1 MKQNKVA
8 ANLGQDYTSSEKAQA
23 RNNIGAAEASAL
35 SAEITRATN
44 AEKAAKTEVVAG
56 PGISVSRTTGTDGN
70 NIFTVGNSSSSLY
83 KTLQGEI
90 DQPYAPYGFIS
101 NLHQTRNGEVSIT
114 CSYISAATESDM
126 GLMSSSDKTKL
137 DGIASGAE
145 VNQNAWSNL
154 QVGGTLIA
162 ADSKTDT
169 LSLTAGNNITLTP
182 SGKNVT
188 IAATDTTYSAGNGL
202 SLSGTTFSV
211 DTSTIQEKLT
221 AGSNIQLNGS
231 TISATD
237 TTYSAG
243 SGLSLSGTTF
253 SVDTG
258 TIQQKLTAGSNIQ
271 INGSTISATD
281 TTYSAGSNV
290 QISSANVIS
299 ATDTTYSAG
308 SGLSLSGT
316 TFSVDT
322 STIQQKLTAGSN
334 IQLNGNTISATDTTY
349 SAGSGISING
359 SNVISCTVPAGA
371 SIVTQNNGQGG
382 MVENAVSKLSIDT
395 DYGTILTDGTA
406 RGIIVPEPNTPST
419 AKVLEV
425 AAGSD
430 IPSWV
435 NPAYVEYIQFNYS
448 NQSTAQ
454 DSVYTAIANAY
465 AAGKLPILWCAVANA
480 SLYWVP
486 TAYGANGYSF
496 SRSTNNYHYLATINS
511 TTHVFTISQSEIVD
525 YTAGTNVTI
534 DANHQISATDTTYTA
549 GTGIAISN
557 SNVISNTM
565 HQDTYGLMIS
575 YNTLVN
581 SGTTEHTI
589 GPWKIRVVKDAMAA
603 FDSSPS
609 TGGSLH
615 IYFGHSDFLDGSI
628 TNGRTLVDTYEPWAD
643 GNYATVYQ
651 AHNQWGFNGAYSAG
665 PSNGYQ
671 IGLISPDYDNT
682 PAKACPTH
690 MRGYKFTINCGID
703 RADWLECEANALYIN
718 NNTSITSNALRLL
731 LRFKY
736 FYV

>member
-1 MKQNKVA
+1 MKVL
-8 ANLGQDYTSSEKAQA
+8 ANCEQGLNDTQKLQA
-23 RNNIGAAEASAL
+23 RDNISCKSRQNPLELNYADYGFL
-35 SAEITRATN
+35 KKLTQN
-44 AEKAAKTEVVAG
+44 AEGVVNA
-56 PGISVSRTTGTDGN
+56 
-70 NIFTVGNSSSSLY
+70 
-83 KTLQGEI
+83 E
-90 DQPYAPYGFIS
+90 
-101 NLHQTRNGEVSIT
+101 
-114 CSYISAATESDM
+114 CSYISAATSETM
-126 GLMSSSDKTKL
+126 GLMSTSDKSKL
-137 DGIASGAE
+137 DGIQSGAQ

-154 QVGGTLIA
+154 KVGSTTISA
-162 ADSKTDT
+162 ANTTDT
-169 LSLTAGNNITLTP
+169 FELSAG
-182 SGKNVT
+182 SHVT
-188 IAATDTTYSAGNGL
+188 ITPDVSNKKITISAADTTYNVFDTTTDGLVPKSGANTDKFLKGDGTWGSPLTSVTATAPLAGTGTSSDPLVLHISHGL
-202 SLSGTTFSV
+202 SLVQPSGGTTALQV
-211 DTSTIQEKLT
+211 THP
-221 AGSNIQLNGS
+221 
-231 TISATD
+231 
-237 TTYSAG
+237 
-243 SGLSLSGTTF
+243 
-253 SVDTG
+253 
-258 TIQQKLTAGSNIQ
+258 
-271 INGSTISATD
+271 
-281 TTYSAGSNV
+281 
-290 QISSANVIS
+290 
-299 ATDTTYSAG
+299 
-308 SGLSLSGT
+308 
-316 TFSVDT
+316 
-322 STIQQKLTAGSN
+322 
-334 IQLNGNTISATDTTY
+334 
-349 SAGSGISING
+349 
-359 SNVISCTVPAGA
+359 VPAPETTDAGKFLQCTDA
-371 SIVTQNNGQGG
+371 LGNLDWVSSSGGTQVYKQNNGQGG
-382 MVENAVSKLSIDT
+382 IVETSVSKLSLDT
-395 DYGTILTDGTA
+395 DYNEIIADGTTL
-406 RGIIVPEPNTPST
+406 GIYVPAPNTPST

-454 DSVYTAIANAY
+454 DAVYTAIANAY

-480 SLYWVP
+480 SLYWMP

-496 SRSTNNYHYLATINS
+496 TRGTNNYHYLATIDP

-534 DANHQISATDTTYTA
+534 DSNHQISATDTTYTA
-549 GTGIAISN
+549 GYGIAINS

-615 IYFGHSDFLDGSI
+615 IYFAHSDYLDGSI

-651 AHNQWGFNGAYSAG
+651 AHNQWGFNGSYSAG